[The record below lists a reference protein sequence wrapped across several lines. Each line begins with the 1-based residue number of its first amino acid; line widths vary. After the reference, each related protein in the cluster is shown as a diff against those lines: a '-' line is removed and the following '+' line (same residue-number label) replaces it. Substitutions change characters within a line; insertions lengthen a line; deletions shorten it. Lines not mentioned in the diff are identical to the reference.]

1 MKKIV
6 QCGVAVLLAASASW
20 AVAQTAQNFPN
31 RSLRMVIHFPPGG
44 PTDFVGRALGQKLSE
59 AWKQQVIVE
68 NRPGA
73 GGVIGIEAVL
83 RSPADGYTLL
93 FGTGGSLAL
102 APALTP
108 KLPYNVFT
116 DLAPI
121 TLAVINP
128 QILVVH
134 PSLPVRTVNDLIKL
148 AKSKPGQ
155 INYGSVGP
163 GSPQHMGMELL
174 KSMAGVDLVHI
185 PYKGTAPAMTELI
198 AGQISAMFNSMP
210 SVLPH
215 IATGRLRGIAVGSAK
230 RSPAAPDIPTVAEA
244 GLKGFQYVTW
254 YALLAPAA
262 TPKDVITK
270 INAESVKILSH
281 PEMVQRL
288 SSQGAEPTPGTPDE
302 LGKFMREEFEDWK
315 KVIKAATSGSNDVW
329 QETCRRQILRPSA
342 VKYYNYLIL
351 LVIFTLRSKPCAAFS
366 ARSSTVSNPCAPP

>member
-1 MKKIV
+1 MKKIIH
-6 QCGVAVLLAASASW
+6 CGIAVLLAASASW
-20 AVAQTAQNFPN
+20 AGAQNFPTK
-31 RSLRMVIHFPPGG
+31 SLRMIIHFPPGG
-44 PTDFVGRALGQKLSE
+44 PTDIVGRALAQKLSE
-59 AWKQQVIVE
+59 AWKQQVVVE

-83 RSPADGYTLL
+83 RAPADGYTLL
-93 FGTGGSLAL
+93 FGTSGSLAL

-134 PSLPVRTVNDLIKL
+134 PSLPVRSVQDLIKL

-174 KSMAGVDLVHI
+174 KSMAGINLVHI
-185 PYKGTAPAMTELI
+185 PYKGTAPAMAELI

-210 SVLPH
+210 SVLPQ
-215 IATGRLRGIAVGSAK
+215 IAAGRLRGIAVGSAK
-230 RSPAAPDIPTVAEA
+230 RSPAAPDIPTVAESSPI
-244 GLKGFQYVTW
+244 LKGFQYVTW

-262 TPKDVITK
+262 TPKDVIAK

-288 SSQGAEPTPGTPDE
+288 SSQGAEPAPGTPEE
-302 LGKFMREEFEDWK
+302 LGRFMREEFEDWK
-315 KVIKAATSGSNDVW
+315 KVIKAANIKL
-329 QETCRRQILRPSA
+329 E
-342 VKYYNYLIL
+342 
-351 LVIFTLRSKPCAAFS
+351 
-366 ARSSTVSNPCAPP
+366 

>member
-1 MKKIV
+1 MKKIIK
-6 QCGVAVLLAASASW
+6 CGIAVLLTASASW
-20 AVAQTAQNFPN
+20 AGAQNFPTK
-31 RSLRMVIHFPPGG
+31 SLRMIIHFPPGG
-44 PTDFVGRALGQKLSE
+44 PTDFVGRALAQKLGE
-59 AWKQQVIVE
+59 AWKQQVVVE

-73 GGVIGIEAVL
+73 GGVIGVETVL
-83 RSPADGYTLL
+83 RAPPDGYTLL

-102 APALTP
+102 APALNP

-121 TLAVINP
+121 TLLVINP

-134 PSLPVRTVNDLIKL
+134 PSLPVRSVSDLIKL
-148 AKSKPGQ
+148 AKAKPGQ

-174 KSMAGVDLVHI
+174 KSMAGVNLVHI

-230 RSPAAPDIPTVAEA
+230 RSPAAPDIPTVAES

-254 YALLAPAA
+254 YALLAHAGV
-262 TPKDVITK
+262 PKDIIAR
-270 INAESVKILSH
+270 INAESVKALSE
-281 PEMVQRL
+281 PEMAKRF
-288 SSQGAEPTPGTPDE
+288 SSQGAEPAPSTPEE
-302 LGKFMREEFEDWK
+302 LGKFMRSEFEDWK
-315 KVIKAATSGSNDVW
+315 RVIKTANIKL
-329 QETCRRQILRPSA
+329 E
-342 VKYYNYLIL
+342 
-351 LVIFTLRSKPCAAFS
+351 
-366 ARSSTVSNPCAPP
+366 

>member
-6 QCGVAVLLAASASW
+6 LGGMAVLLVASASW
-20 AVAQTAQNFPN
+20 VGAQTAQNFPTK
-31 RSLRMVIHFPPGG
+31 SLRMIIHFPPGG
-44 PTDFVGRALGQKLSE
+44 PTDFVGRALAQKLSE
-59 AWKQQVIVE
+59 AWKQQIIVE

-121 TLAVINP
+121 TLVVINP

-134 PSLPVRTVNDLIKL
+134 PSLPVRNVNDLIKL

-174 KSMAGVDLVHI
+174 KSMAGVNLVHI
-185 PYKGTAPAMTELI
+185 PYKGTAPAMTELM
-198 AGQISAMFNSMP
+198 AGQISVMFNSMP
-210 SVLPH
+210 SVLPQ
-215 IATGRLRGIAVGSAK
+215 IAAGRLRGIAVGSAK
-230 RSPAAPDIPTVAEA
+230 RSPAAPDIPTVAESSPS
-244 GLKGFQYVTW
+244 LKGFQYVTW

-262 TPKDVITK
+262 TPKDVIAK
-270 INAESVKILSH
+270 INAESVKILSQ

-288 SSQGAEPTPGTPDE
+288 SSQGAEPAPGTPEE
-302 LGKFMREEFEDWK
+302 LGKFMRDEFEDWK
-315 KVIKAATSGSNDVW
+315 KVIKAANIKL
-329 QETCRRQILRPSA
+329 E
-342 VKYYNYLIL
+342 
-351 LVIFTLRSKPCAAFS
+351 
-366 ARSSTVSNPCAPP
+366 

>member
-6 QCGVAVLLAASASW
+6 QCAIAVLLAASASW
-20 AVAQTAQNFPN
+20 AGAQNFPTK
-31 RSLRMVIHFPPGG
+31 SLRMIIHFPPGG
-44 PTDFVGRALGQKLSE
+44 PTDFVGRALAQKLSE

-102 APALTP
+102 APALTS

-121 TLAVINP
+121 TLVVINP

-174 KSMAGVDLVHI
+174 KSMAGVNMVHI

-230 RSPAAPDIPTVAEA
+230 RSLAAPDIPTVAEA

-270 INAESVKILSH
+270 INAESVKALSQ

-288 SSQGAEPTPGTPDE
+288 SSQGAEPAPGTPEE
-302 LGKFMREEFEDWK
+302 LAKFMREEFEDWK
-315 KVIKAATSGSNDVW
+315 KVIKAANIKL
-329 QETCRRQILRPSA
+329 E
-342 VKYYNYLIL
+342 
-351 LVIFTLRSKPCAAFS
+351 
-366 ARSSTVSNPCAPP
+366 

>member
-1 MKKIV
+1 MNKLIH
-6 QCGVAVLLAASASW
+6 CGMAALLAVSASW
-20 AVAQTAQNFPN
+20 AGAQNFPTK
-31 RSLRMVIHFPPGG
+31 SLRMVIHFPPGG
-44 PTDFVGRALGQKLSE
+44 PTDFVGRALAQKLTES
-59 AWKQQVIVE
+59 WKQQIIVE

-73 GGVIGIEAVL
+73 GGIIGIETVL
-83 RSPADGYTLL
+83 RAPADGYTLL

-102 APALTP
+102 APALNP

-121 TLAVINP
+121 TLVVINP

-134 PSLPVRTVNDLIKL
+134 PSLPVRSVQDLVKL
-148 AKSKPGQ
+148 AKSRPGQ

-174 KSMAGVDLVHI
+174 KSMAGVNLVHI

-230 RSPAAPDIPTVAEA
+230 RSPAAPHIPTVAEA
-244 GLKGFQYVTW
+244 GYKGFQYVTW

-262 TPKDVITK
+262 VPKDVIAK
-270 INAESVKILSH
+270 INAESVRALSN

-288 SSQGAEPTPGTPDE
+288 SSQGAEPAPGTPEE
-302 LGKFMREEFEDWK
+302 LARFMRAEYEDWK
-315 KVIKAATSGSNDVW
+315 KVIKAAN
-329 QETCRRQILRPSA
+329 IKL
-342 VKYYNYLIL
+342 N
-351 LVIFTLRSKPCAAFS
+351 
-366 ARSSTVSNPCAPP
+366 

>member
-1 MKKIV
+1 MKKIIH
-6 QCGVAVLLAASASW
+6 CGIAVLLGASASW
-20 AVAQTAQNFPN
+20 AMAQSAQQFPN
-31 RSLRMVIHFPPGG
+31 RALRMVIHFPPGG

-59 AWKQQVIVE
+59 AWKQQVLVE

-73 GGVIGIEAVL
+73 GGIIGIESVL
-83 RSPADGYTLL
+83 RAPPDGYSLL

-102 APALTP
+102 APALNP

-121 TLAVINP
+121 TLLVVNP

-134 PSLPVRTVNDLIKL
+134 PSLPVRSVNELIKL

-174 KSMAGVDLVHI
+174 KSMAGVNLVHI
-185 PYKGTAPAMTELI
+185 PYKGTAPAMTELM

-230 RSPAAPDIPTVAEA
+230 RSPAAPDIPTVAESGS

-254 YALLAPAA
+254 YALLTHAGV
-262 TPKDVITK
+262 PKDIIAK
-270 INAESVKILSH
+270 INAESVKALSEA
-281 PEMVQRL
+281 EMAKRF
-288 SSQGAEPTPGTPDE
+288 SSQGAEPAPGTPEE
-302 LGKFMREEFEDWK
+302 LGRFMRTEFEDWK
-315 KVIKAATSGSNDVW
+315 KVIKAANIKL
-329 QETCRRQILRPSA
+329 E
-342 VKYYNYLIL
+342 
-351 LVIFTLRSKPCAAFS
+351 
-366 ARSSTVSNPCAPP
+366 

>member
-6 QCGVAVLLAASASW
+6 LCGMAVLLAASASW
-20 AVAQTAQNFPN
+20 AGAQNFPSK
-31 RSLRMVIHFPPGG
+31 SLRMIIHFPPGG
-44 PTDFVGRALGQKLSE
+44 PTDFVGRALAQKLSE

-134 PSLPVRTVNDLIKL
+134 PSLPVRNVNDLIKL

-174 KSMAGVDLVHI
+174 KSMAGVNLVHI

-215 IATGRLRGIAVGSAK
+215 IASGRLRGIAVGSAK
-230 RSPAAPDIPTVAEA
+230 RSPAAPDIPTVAESSPS
-244 GLKGFQYVTW
+244 LKGFQYVTW

-262 TPKDVITK
+262 TPKDIIAK
-270 INAESVKILSH
+270 INAESVKALSQ

-288 SSQGAEPTPGTPDE
+288 SSQGAEPAPGTPEE

-315 KVIKAATSGSNDVW
+315 KVIKAANIKL
-329 QETCRRQILRPSA
+329 E
-342 VKYYNYLIL
+342 
-351 LVIFTLRSKPCAAFS
+351 
-366 ARSSTVSNPCAPP
+366 

>member
-6 QCGVAVLLAASASW
+6 LCGIAVLLAASASW
-20 AVAQTAQNFPN
+20 AGAQNFPTK
-31 RSLRMVIHFPPGG
+31 SLRMIIHFPPGG
-44 PTDFVGRALGQKLSE
+44 PTDFVGRALAQKLSE

-174 KSMAGVDLVHI
+174 KSMAGVNLVHI

-262 TPKDVITK
+262 TPKDIITK
-270 INAESVKILSH
+270 INAESVKALSQ

-288 SSQGAEPTPGTPDE
+288 SSQGAEPAPGTPEE
-302 LGKFMREEFEDWK
+302 LAKFMREEFEDWK
-315 KVIKAATSGSNDVW
+315 KVIKTANIKL
-329 QETCRRQILRPSA
+329 E
-342 VKYYNYLIL
+342 
-351 LVIFTLRSKPCAAFS
+351 
-366 ARSSTVSNPCAPP
+366 